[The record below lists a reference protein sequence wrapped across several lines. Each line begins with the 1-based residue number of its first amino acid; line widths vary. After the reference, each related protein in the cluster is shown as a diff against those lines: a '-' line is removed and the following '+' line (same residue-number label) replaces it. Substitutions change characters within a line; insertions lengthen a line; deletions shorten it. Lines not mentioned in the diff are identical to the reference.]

1 MVPSSLRVR
10 ARQGWPGV
18 LRWLLRPGI
27 NRASRIIFLLAALLC
42 CGGPFSFA
50 QSNPV
55 PWINQPVV
63 PGSAVPG
70 STAFNLTVNGSN
82 FVSGA
87 TVKWNGTALATT
99 FVSGSQLTATVPAS
113 DIAKAGTASVT
124 VTNPGGAASFPVL
137 FEITTPTTTVG
148 FARDD
153 LATITGYITNLVLG
167 DFNGDGKPDLAVSVS
182 EGQVTILLNN
192 GDGTFRTLPSF
203 TLPGLTNPALLLAAD
218 INNDG
223 KLDLLAC
230 GQNQSL

>member
-82 FVSGA
+82 FVSG
-87 TVKWNGTALATT
+87 
-99 FVSGSQLTATVPAS
+99 ATVPAS

-218 INNDG
+218 IN
-223 KLDLLAC
+223 
-230 GQNQSL
+230 